1 MPELPE
7 VETVCR
13 GLRAT
18 VLGKTIERVI
28 LNAPASSIVVSQSI
42 APRDFATALSGRTIL
57 QIDRRGKNILIGL
70 SGDLVLWVHLKM
82 TGHFFY
88 DEQPVTQEKHD
99 LITFTLSEAPTTS
112 SLRGV
117 QSPKAVERLSNLSY
131 LRFNDYRR
139 FGRHR
144 LYTSAEV
151 WDQKGL
157 RELGP
162 EPLEISFRA
171 FVALCRKRP
180 RQLKAALLDQSFIA
194 GVGNIYADESLWAAK
209 LHPLRLTTSASAE
222 KLTQLHRHIQRLLKL
237 AIRKAGTSVD
247 TYTGVNGQPG
257 SFQKYLKVY
266 DREGEPCTRCS
277 TKIVRKKIGARS
289 AHYCPKCQ
297 RC

>member
-7 VETVCR
+7 VETVCL

-18 VLGKTIERVI
+18 VLGKTIECVAV
-28 LNAPASSIVVSQSI
+28 NAPASSIVVSQSI

-99 LITFTLSEAPTTS
+99 LITFTLSEAPAAE
-112 SLRGV
+112 SLRDAP
-117 QSPKAVERLSNLSY
+117 SSERRSNPSF

-139 FGRHR
+139 FGRNR
-144 LYTSAEV
+144 LYHANEL
-151 WDQKGL
+151 WEQKGL
-157 RELGP
+157 KELGP
-162 EPLEISFRA
+162 EPLEISARE
-171 FVALCRKRP
+171 FVVLCRKRP
-180 RQLKAALLDQSFIA
+180 RQLKAALLDQSFLA

-209 LHPLRLTTSASAE
+209 LHPLRLTTSASRE
-222 KLTQLHRHIQRLLKL
+222 KLTDLHRHVRRLLKL